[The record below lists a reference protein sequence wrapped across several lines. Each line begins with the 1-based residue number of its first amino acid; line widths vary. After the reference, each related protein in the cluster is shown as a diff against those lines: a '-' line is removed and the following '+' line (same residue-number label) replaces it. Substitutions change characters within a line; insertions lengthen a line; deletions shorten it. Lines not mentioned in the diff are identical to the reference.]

1 MLGRRLWYLAA
12 IAGCVLF
19 YICYQEWF
27 SWVALLGILGF
38 PWLSLL
44 LSLPGML
51 TFQVRAEGPAWV
63 QQGEYAEIALFG
75 GSRWPVPP
83 FRGRLRLERKLT
95 GESWTH
101 RRSVQ
106 LSTAHCGAITA
117 TPEKL
122 WVFDYLGLFRFKI
135 RKAEGMQTMVRPRPV
150 PVEAVPNLEQFLTR
164 RWRPKPGGGF
174 AENHEMR
181 QYRPGDNLNQVHWK
195 LTAKTGELII
205 REPMEPERER
215 MLVTLDLKGTPEEL
229 DRKLGQL
236 LWLGRFLLEKELPF
250 DICTLTGDGVA
261 NHFVADDTDLTKA
274 IDALLCCAPAEEG
287 SLLEQRIDASW
298 HYHVGGGPDEA

>member
-1 MLGRRLWYLAA
+1 M
-12 IAGCVLF
+12 F

-27 SWVALLGILGF
+27 AWFALLCLF
-38 PWLSLL
+38 WLPWLSLV

-51 TFQVRAEGPAWV
+51 TFSVKTEGPAWV
-63 QQGEYAEIALFG
+63 QRGEPGEIALFG

-83 FRGRLRLERKLT
+83 FRGQLRLERKLT

-101 RRSVQ
+101 RYSVK
-106 LSTAHCGAITA
+106 LPTDHCGAIRA

-122 WVFDYLGLFRFKI
+122 WVYDYLGLFRF
-135 RKAEGMQTMVRPRPV
+135 RVRRTEGMLTIVRPEPV
-150 PVEAVPNLEQFLTR
+150 PVDEVPNLEQFLTR

-181 QYRPGDNLNQVHWK
+181 LYRPGDNLNQVHWK
-195 LTAKTGELII
+195 LTAKTGNLII

-215 MLVTLDLKGTPEEL
+215 MVLTIDLKGTPEEL

-236 LWLGRFLLEKELPF
+236 LWLGRFLLEKELAF
-250 DICTLTGDGVA
+250 EICALTGNGVES
-261 NHFVADDTDLTKA
+261 HFVAGDGDLTKA
-274 IDALLCCAPAEEG
+274 MDDLLCQAPAGEG
-287 SLLEQRIDASW
+287 SLLEQTMDASW
-298 HYHVGGGPDEA
+298 QYHIGGGPDEA